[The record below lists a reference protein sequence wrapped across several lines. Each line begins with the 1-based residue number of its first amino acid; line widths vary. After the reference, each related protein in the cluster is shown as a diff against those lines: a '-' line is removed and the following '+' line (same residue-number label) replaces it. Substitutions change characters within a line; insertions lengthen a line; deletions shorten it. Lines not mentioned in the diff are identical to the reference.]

1 VWRMVI
7 VVCAA
12 GVLGG
17 CASRRGSAPALP
29 AGSPLAKIQIGME
42 VRDLIGP
49 PTDTH
54 SSVTSE
60 AYIPYSAR
68 GDAARVQWYYKG
80 LAGSCSTPA
89 LAGVSARASPAS
101 STTPT
106 SRDTTARTDIDQ
118 E

>member
-1 VWRMVI
+1 MVI

-29 AGSPLAKIQIGME
+29 AGSPLAKVQIGME

-80 LAGSCSTPA
+80 LGRVVFNAGASWGKR
-89 LAGVSARASPAS
+89 AGVASVEYDPNEPGYYRAH
-101 STTPT
+101 
-106 SRDTTARTDIDQ
+106 
-118 E
+118 